1 MLDTTPVDG
10 IDAREA
16 TFDAAD
22 RLAVIN
28 LLGAYAY
35 LYDQDHLDEHRALF
49 TESPE
54 LFLTQESN
62 TVSADMDTVAYLAA
76 ARKAAFN
83 AENNRRRHAIDSVWF
98 TSQNATEASG
108 HCYVQVSAIRDG
120 GPPIADL
127 TACYDFTA
135 VKQHGVW
142 RFSRWVLGIDQSNT

>member
-1 MLDTTPVDG
+1 MMNATPAEAIEVA
-10 IDAREA
+10 DAM
-16 TFDAAD
+16 FDPAD
-22 RLAVIN
+22 RLAIMN

-35 LYDQDHLDEHRALF
+35 LYDQDRLDEHRDLF

-54 LFLTQESN
+54 LFLVQEDR
-62 TVSADMDTVAYLAA
+62 TFSADMDTVAQLAA
-76 ARKAAFN
+76 ARKNAFN

-98 TSQNATEASG
+98 TSQSATEATG
-108 HCYVQVSAIRDG
+108 HCYVQVFAIRDG

-135 VKQHGVW
+135 VKQDGVW